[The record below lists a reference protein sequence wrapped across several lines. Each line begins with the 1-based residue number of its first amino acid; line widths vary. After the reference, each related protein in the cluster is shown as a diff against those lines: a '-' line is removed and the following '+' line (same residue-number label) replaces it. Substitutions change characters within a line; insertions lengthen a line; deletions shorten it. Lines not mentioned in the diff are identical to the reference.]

1 MNIYEALQ
9 EAEKT
14 SGVIYR
20 QSTEKNKMYA
30 GKCRY
35 NFRLDLNGI
44 SAQKDFSE
52 SWAPTAEDLM
62 ATDWEVLDEQSR
74 RVKRR
79 RRQCQK

>member
-1 MNIYEALQ
+1 MNIYEAFQ
-9 EAEKT
+9 AAEKT

-52 SWAPTAEDLM
+52 AWAPTAEDLM
-62 ATDWEVLDEQSR
+62 ATDWKVWQDRTGL
-74 RVKRR
+74 
-79 RRQCQK
+79 